1 MNTQTTHYQPTAY
14 AFPTIASL
22 KSSVSLAPATMER
35 LSRVPVQKPT
45 RKDFIRVRNE
55 SERMCPALGY
65 EDKDDRAF
73 YLIAPEL
80 VHLFGGDAAPVTL
93 VEAINRQNVTF
104 IWPLKVSTEGGSGTW
119 QDSALMA
126 ADLAKTKWVR
136 LAADMS
142 LGAYRIFE
150 AQGELSE
157 PTWLDK
163 PFQELL
169 EIAFKDRFVDHED
182 HPVLKRLQGRV

>member
-1 MNTQTTHYQPTAY
+1 MQTINAIHQPATY
-14 AFPTIASL
+14 AFPPIAVL
-22 KSSVSLAPATMER
+22 KSAVGLAPATMER

-45 RKDFIRVRNE
+45 RKDFIRVRDE
-55 SERMCPALGY
+55 QDRMCPALGY
-65 EDKDDRAF
+65 EDKEDRAF

-80 VHLFGGDAAPVTL
+80 VHLFGGDAIPVTL

-104 IWPLKVSTEGGSGTW
+104 IWPLKVSAEGGSGTW

-136 LAADMS
+136 LAADLS

-169 EIAFKDRFVDHED
+169 EIAFKDRFINHED